1 MFTVLKHKDLQST
14 EVILRTSFSPRE
26 ELSGIPFISTVF
38 LLDLVREASSSSN
51 LPLVTA
57 DLFAN
62 LFFKRTWP
70 HPSCEQAPNHGHQQ
84 PLAGNTL
91 GNETQVRGQVRVN
104 LQSVLVTVDA
114 GRGGTK

>member
-14 EVILRTSFSPRE
+14 EVILRTSHRE
-26 ELSGIPFISTVF
+26 RNSLEFFLYPVF

-51 LPLVTA
+51 PPLVTA